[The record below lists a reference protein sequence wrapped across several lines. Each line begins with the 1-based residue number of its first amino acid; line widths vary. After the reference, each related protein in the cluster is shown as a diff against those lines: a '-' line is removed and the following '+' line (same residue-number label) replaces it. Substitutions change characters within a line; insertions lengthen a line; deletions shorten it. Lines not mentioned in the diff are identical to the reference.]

1 MALMYSELV
10 GPTVVA
16 RRNLVVSDGSDRVT
30 EEDLKDRLSSGK
42 HDR

>member
-16 RRNLVVSDGSDRVT
+16 RRNLVVSLGSERLT
-30 EEDLKDRLSSGK
+30 EEDLRDLLSSGK
-42 HDR
+42 QDR